1 MVLVRLDLLAL
12 LINCVVAVTAV
23 LAAILVLGKEAALA
37 VWALLTLG
45 FDRAILS
52 DLEELK
58 DFQLLFLAL
67 VWDTLLGDEV
77 LFLPLLLLATIINF
91 EFFED
96 GVLSNGTSKLEA
108 CESLELFERKAR
120 RNLKCEELSSECSN
134 ENLH

>member
-1 MVLVRLDLLAL
+1 MLAL
-12 LINCVVAVTAV
+12 LVNCVVAVTAV

-77 LFLPLLLLATIINF
+77 LFLPLLLLATIIDF
-91 EFFED
+91 EFIED
-96 GVLSNGTSKLEA
+96 GVLEDGTGKLKA
-108 CESLELFERKAR
+108 CESLEF
-120 RNLKCEELSSECSN
+120 LKCEALWDLKGEEFTTEATN